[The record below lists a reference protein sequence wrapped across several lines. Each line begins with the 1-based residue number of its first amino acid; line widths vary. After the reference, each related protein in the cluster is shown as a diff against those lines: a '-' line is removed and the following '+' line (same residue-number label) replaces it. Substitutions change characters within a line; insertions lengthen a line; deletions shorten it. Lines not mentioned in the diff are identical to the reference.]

1 MFYVFYFFFYNIYLF
16 SFLSFYFFLF
26 AYSKSFFFI
35 RSSSTFIKS
44 FFQNVHLYRM
54 LHDVS
59 ILFKNFTY
67 TSSTFERWTEEY
79 VHDEADGIPPFYEN
93 IKKILRDLP
102 TSMPS
107 LRHAWVPLPPAH
119 FDETLPR
126 TKVPFRDFL
135 HGASFH
141 GLLRI

>member
-1 MFYVFYFFFYNIYLF
+1 MSIFIECYMTSPYFLKT
-16 SFLSFYFFLF
+16 SRMPRPLLKDEQKSMSTMKPMVSPPFLF
-26 AYSKSFFFI
+26 F
-35 RSSSTFIKS
+35 
-44 FFQNVHLYRM
+44 
-54 LHDVS
+54 
-59 ILFKNFTY
+59 
-67 TSSTFERWTEEY
+67 
-79 VHDEADGIPPFYEN
+79 